1 MNRETQRKTVLICI
15 IMIVAGV
22 CLFLNAASGL
32 TSYWGS
38 NSGRRSNTAGMG
50 DGQAVSAETDSFSEP
65 TTEASPQALA
75 AVQGA
80 MSPGSQVNLM
90 ESSDKIRYIRSH
102 EKLYPEELLSLL
114 SRNVET
120 VDFVYSYPKLVKAG
134 LNTEAAAENIT
145 FTKAELKEKHPLFL
159 QWDTRWGAI
168 PYGSSM
174 MALSGCGPTCL
185 SMAAVALTGDKNAT
199 PAAVAAYSMEQGYY
213 MEGQGTAWSLMYEGC
228 KNYGLKSEDI
238 ACEEEEMA
246 QKLSQ
251 GCVLICSV
259 APGDFTQ
266 NGHFIVIYGYDD
278 GWFEINDPNSVNL
291 SNAKWKFDRLKGQI
305 RNIWAMSAADE

>member
-1 MNRETQRKTVLICI
+1 
-15 IMIVAGV
+15 
-22 CLFLNAASGL
+22 
-32 TSYWGS
+32 
-38 NSGRRSNTAGMG
+38 
-50 DGQAVSAETDSFSEP
+50 
-65 TTEASPQALA
+65 
-75 AVQGA
+75 
-80 MSPGSQVNLM
+80 
-90 ESSDKIRYIRSH
+90 
-102 EKLYPEELLSLL
+102 
-114 SRNVET
+114 
-120 VDFVYSYPKLVKAG
+120 
-134 LNTEAAAENIT
+134 
-145 FTKAELKEKHPLFL
+145 
-159 QWDTRWGAI
+159 
-168 PYGSSM
+168 
-174 MALSGCGPTCL
+174 
-185 SMAAVALTGDKNAT
+185 
-199 PAAVAAYSMEQGYY
+199 

-228 KNYGLKSEDI
+228 KNYGLKSEDV